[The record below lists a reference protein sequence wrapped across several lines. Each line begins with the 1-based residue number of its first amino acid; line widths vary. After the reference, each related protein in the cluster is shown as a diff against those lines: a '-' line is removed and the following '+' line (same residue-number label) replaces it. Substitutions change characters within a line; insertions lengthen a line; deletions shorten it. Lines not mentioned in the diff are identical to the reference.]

1 MQNPPRSHRFLALTP
16 KFTRPQYL
24 YTCSH
29 HGFPSSEHEQKRAS
43 QCSKQTLRG
52 SWSSPAGS
60 AVKHVANLPTRF
72 LTVLVSSQHSELS
85 CRSPRSNTCSGKRLT
100 EKGGGGLSQT
110 FAAAGAAGGDLAGV
124 WRSTDL
130 HSESF
135 IPRHDQSMVR
145 CQTPR
150 TQSIRVIQ
158 MTQKNPV

>member
-1 MQNPPRSHRFLALTP
+1 MQNPSGSNRFLALTP
-16 KFTRPQYL
+16 QFTRPQYI
-24 YTCSH
+24 YTRSL
-29 HGFPSSEHEQKRAS
+29 HGLPYPWNEQQRVS

-52 SWSSPAGS
+52 SWSSLAGS
-60 AVKHVANLPTRF
+60 AVKPVANLPTRF

-130 HSESF
+130 QLESF
-135 IPRHDQSMVR
+135 VPRHDEGLVCR
-145 CQTPR
+145 QTPR
-150 TQSIRVIQ
+150 IQSILVIH